1 MTFVFVTHDA
11 SKVALVG
18 DFNQWDAEATPMTR
32 MGNTNA
38 WTVTLPLSA
47 GRHVYSF
54 YTVGADGEKWLT
66 DPNAP
71 ATPDDGFGRRNSVI
85 LVKRGPAS

>member
-18 DFNQWDAEATPMTR
+18 DFNQWNADATPMTR
-32 MGNTNA
+32 IANSNA
-38 WTVTLPLSA
+38 WTVTVPLSV

-54 YTVGADGEKWLT
+54 YAVGADGEKWLN
-66 DPNAP
+66 DPTAP

-85 LVKRGPAS
+85 LVKKGPAS